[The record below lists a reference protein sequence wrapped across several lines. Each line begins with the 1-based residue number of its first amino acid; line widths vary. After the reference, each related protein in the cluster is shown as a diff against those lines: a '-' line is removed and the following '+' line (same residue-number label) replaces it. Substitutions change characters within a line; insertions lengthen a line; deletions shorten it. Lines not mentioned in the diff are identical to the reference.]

1 MNVIKGMCIAALAV
15 ALLTPGCG
23 TLIPKRVEFFQDK
36 VQKFPDES
44 ASYREAQRRAAALAE
59 KRVQQVLENAIAEDC
74 STNIT
79 TKAEEARRLSGAVS
93 DSLGNP
99 LKPATDADATADA
112 LRKAMAK
119 LDQKIES
126 FKQSNDENAGKKI
139 EGTGLFSIPYFVWLG
154 LVILLVFAGLIV
166 AGLVWTALKVYAT
179 ANPPLALGLNAVQAG
194 GNFAK
199 KALTQ
204 LIKGGEEFKDAVKRE
219 VTDPAVLAKVN
230 QLFNI
235 HQRMSQD
242 GDVQI
247 VVKELTKK
255 E

>member
-1 MNVIKGMCIAALAV
+1 MKNLLVMALCG
-15 ALLTPGCG
+15 ALLLGGGCG

-36 VQKFPDES
+36 VQKFPEES

-59 KRVQQVLENAIAEDC
+59 RRVQQVLEGAIEENC
-74 STNIT
+74 TTNVT
-79 TKAEEARRLSGAVS
+79 QKAEEARRLTGAVA

-99 LKPATDADATADA
+99 LKPATDASSAADA

-139 EGTGLFSIPYFVWLG
+139 EGTGLFSVPYFVWLFI
-154 LVILLVFAGLIV
+154 VILLVFAGLVV

-179 ANPPLALGLNAVQAG
+179 TNPPLALGLNAVQAG

-199 KALTQ
+199 KALAQ
-204 LIKGGEEFKDAVKRE
+204 VLKGGEEFKSAVMKE
-219 VTDPAVLAKVN
+219 VNDPAVQARLQ
-230 QLFNI
+230 QLFST
-235 HQRMSQD
+235 HQRINQD
-242 GDVQI
+242 QDVQA